1 MKQTIAEKILS
12 GHSGK
17 RVTAGDICI
26 ADVDLIMAQ
35 DGTAPLA
42 IKAFEKMEG
51 KNVKHPEN
59 VVFVIDHNSPSP
71 NIGVSQL
78 HQLMRNFVKKQGI
91 NFSDVGNGVCHI
103 VLPENGY
110 VKPGGLI
117 IGADSH
123 TPTYGALNSFAVG
136 MGSTDIAAGLYTG
149 KLWFRVPETIKIIL
163 KGKLPQGVFAKDVAL
178 FLIGKLRADGANYK
192 MIELKGEIV
201 DSLSIESRFT
211 LCNMM
216 VEAGAKSAILEVD
229 KKTTNWLKRH
239 NVKNIIPVFPDED
252 ACYSQILEFNISH
265 LKPQIAKPHRVD
277 NVISINKI
285 EGKRIDEA
293 FLGTCTNG
301 RLEDLRI
308 AASIL
313 KNRKVHRNVRLIIV
327 PGSREIF
334 VNAVKEKL
342 IRIFIEAEAVVLPLG
357 CGPCVGTHQGVPAD
371 KEIVISTANRNFKGR
386 MGNPNSFIY
395 LASPATVAASAIKGK
410 ITNPLPLLFAQKK
423 SPGLS

>member
-410 ITNPLPLLFAQKK
+410 ITNPLPLLFAQKE

>member
-192 MIELKGEIV
+192 MIELKGEIG
-201 DSLSIESRFT
+201 LLPE
-211 LCNMM
+211 
-216 VEAGAKSAILEVD
+216 
-229 KKTTNWLKRH
+229 
-239 NVKNIIPVFPDED
+239 PDELKE
-252 ACYSQILEFNISH
+252 ILKSW
-265 LKPQIAKPHRVD
+265 KKKQIADKFKTPLF
-277 NVISINKI
+277 NFIMSKCNIK
-285 EGKRIDEA
+285 A
-293 FLGTCTNG
+293 LG
-301 RLEDLRI
+301 LEDEL
-308 AASIL
+308 
-313 KNRKVHRNVRLIIV
+313 N
-327 PGSREIF
+327 
-334 VNAVKEKL
+334 
-342 IRIFIEAEAVVLPLG
+342 LPLHI
-357 CGPCVGTHQGVPAD
+357 PMP
-371 KEIVISTANRNFKGR
+371 K
-386 MGNPNSFIY
+386 
-395 LASPATVAASAIKGK
+395 LSPKNQET
-410 ITNPLPLLFAQKK
+410 Q
-423 SPGLS
+423 

>member
-12 GHSGK
+12 EHSK
-17 RVTAGDICI
+17 KDVFAGDVCI
-26 ADVDLIMAQ
+26 ADLDLIMAQ

-42 IKAFEKMEG
+42 IKAFEKMG
-51 KNVKHPEN
+51 KKRVSHPQK
-59 VVFVIDHNSPSP
+59 VIFVIDHNSPSP
-71 NIGVSQL
+71 SIGVSQL

-91 NFSDVGNGVCHI
+91 NFNDVGNGVCHI
-103 VLPENGY
+103 ILPENGY
-110 VKPGGLI
+110 VKPGNLI

-123 TPTYGALNSFAVG
+123 TPTYGALNALAVG

-163 KGKLPQGVFAKDVAL
+163 KGELPQGVFAKDVAL

-192 MIELKGEIV
+192 VIELKGKVI
-201 DSLSIESRFT
+201 DSLSIEARFT

-229 KKTTNWLKRH
+229 EKTEKWLKRH
-239 NVKNIIPVFPDED
+239 NVKNISPVFPDKD
-252 ACYSQILEFNISH
+252 ASYSQILEFNLSN

-277 NVISINKI
+277 NVVPISKM
-285 EGKRIDEA
+285 EGKKVDQA

-342 IRIFIEAEAVVLPLG
+342 IETFIKAEAVVLPPG
-357 CGPCVGTHQGVPAD
+357 CGPCVGTHQGVPAE
-371 KEIVISTANRNFKGR
+371 KEVVISTANRNFKGR

-410 ITNPLPLLFAQKK
+410 ITNPSSLFSEK
-423 SPGLS
+423 